1 MKQPNTN
8 HIEQK
13 SDVKKEAELNL
24 GSNFLILISHF
35 TEFIN
40 YIIDKQ
46 IEQKMKEKL
55 AAEEE
60 NKIPVFYT
68 IAEVCEILKV
78 TKASLY
84 TYTHKKGW
92 LKYKKIGK
100 RVLFAK
106 QDVLNALVSFKKYER
121 NPAIT
126 S

>member
-60 NKIPVFYT
+60 NKAPVFYT
-68 IAEVCEILKV
+68 INEVCEILKV
-78 TKASLY
+78 TKTSLY

-92 LKYKKIGK
+92 LKFQKIGK
-100 RVLFAK
+100 RVLFAR
-106 QDVLNALVSFKKYER
+106 QDVLNALTSFKKYER
-121 NPAIT
+121 VP
-126 S
+126 